1 MTGWGKITDI
11 GKGRENLYLKVVD
24 MHCDTISRLMKQERA
39 GRPEGLCENSGHLDL
54 VRMKKS
60 GYILQN
66 FALFVNREACQDPW
80 QEVCALHELYET
92 QMHLNKEMILPVLQ
106 YQDIAVAEVSG
117 KMSAMLTVEEGG
129 VCGGSPE
136 KLEAL
141 YGWGVRMLTLTWNYP
156 NELGWPAKGQTDGGL
171 TRKGREFVEKMEGLG
186 MIVDVSHLSDKGFYD
201 VCETARRPFVAS
213 HSNARS
219 ICGHPRNMTDDMIRK
234 TGECGGCIGLNFYSD
249 FLAEKPEDVGLQAL
263 VRHAKHIACTG
274 GTEVLGLG
282 SDFDGID
289 TNKELPGAQSMEIL
303 WDTLHD
309 AGFTQ
314 GQLDGIFYKNALRVY
329 RDVLS

>member
-1 MTGWGKITDI
+1 
-11 GKGRENLYLKVVD
+11 

-39 GRPEGLCENSGHLDL
+39 GRPEGLAENSGHLDL
-54 VRMKKS
+54 ARMKKS

-92 QMHLNKEMILPVLQ
+92 QMLQNKETVLPVLK
-106 YQDIAVAEVSG
+106 YQDIADARDMG

-129 VCGGSPE
+129 VCGGSLE
-136 KLEAL
+136 KLKTL
-141 YGWGVRMLTLTWNYP
+141 YEWGVRMLTLTWNYP
-156 NELGWPAKGQTDGGL
+156 NELGWPAKGLPDGGL
-171 TRKGREFVEKMEGLG
+171 TRRGREFITEMEEMG
-186 MIVDVSHLSDKGFYD
+186 MIVDVSHLSDRGFYE
-201 VCETARRPFVAS
+201 VWELARRPFVAS

-219 ICGHPRNMTDDMIRK
+219 ICSHPRNMTDDMIRK

-249 FLAEKPEDVGLQAL
+249 FLAENPEDGGLQAL
-263 VRHAKHIACTG
+263 VRHVKHMTDVG
-274 GTEVLGLG
+274 GEEVLGLG

-289 TNKELPGAQSMEIL
+289 TNEELPGAQSMGVL
-303 WDTLHD
+303 WDTLHK

-314 GQLDGIFYKNALRVY
+314 GQLDGIFYKNVLRVY
-329 RDVLS
+329 QEVLS